1 MRNSRK
7 YFALAFGMMAG
18 ACTYDFP
25 ETAEPT
31 AGEADFTKMI
41 SVGSGLST
49 GFMNGALYTAGQD
62 ASFVRILAQQM
73 QAVGGGTFTQPDVAS
88 ENGCYNPAANCTA
101 GRLYLKINPT
111 TGSPGPTPKPGD
123 GGKALAP
130 YSGSANL
137 NNFAVPATT
146 LLLSLIPQTGGPAV
160 PQNPAYN
167 PYYGRIASIPSVS
180 TIIGDAAKA
189 FGNGGTFL
197 TFWLGND
204 DVLGYATAGASAAVP
219 LTTNDDF
226 NTRYNTALNTMLSAS
241 ANAKGVVANI
251 PDVTS
256 LPFFST
262 VAYNPIPL
270 DAATAAYLTSQ
281 LAVNY
286 NAFLDAMVAN
296 QIITADEAAY
306 RKLTYIAGNN
316 PILINDETLTNLE
329 PYMAG
334 PYAGLK
340 PYAIARQ
347 TKFDAID
354 PTKRDYV
361 CLTAGSYIGAN
372 LGANGVNG
380 VSAPLTNTSSANAQ
394 ALKGDDLILIP
405 QEITQIQASISAFNG
420 IIKTAVD
427 AHADRLAFVDANAIL
442 ASLKTNGAR
451 VNGATITAS
460 ISPPFGGFGLDGVY
474 PNARGNGYLANAFIT
489 AINAKFKSGIPLCN
503 PNNFAGNELP
513 VQ

>member
-1 MRNSRK
+1 MRNSKK
-7 YFALAFGMMAG
+7 YFALVFGMMAG

-25 ETAEPT
+25 ETTEPT

-49 GFMNGALYTAGQD
+49 GFMNGALYTDGQD

-73 QAVGGGTFTQPDVAS
+73 QVVGGGTFTQPDVDS
-88 ENGCYNPAANCTA
+88 ENGCYNPAAGCTA
-101 GRLYLKINPT
+101 GRLYLKISPT
-111 TGSPGPTPKPGD
+111 TGTPGPAPKPGD
-123 GGKALAP
+123 GGKALQP

-137 NNFAVPATT
+137 NNFAVPSTT

-180 TIIGDAAKA
+180 TIVGDAATA
-189 FGNGGTFL
+189 FANGGTFL

-204 DVLGYATAGASAAVP
+204 DVLGYATAGGSVAVP

-226 NTRYNTALNTMLSAS
+226 NTRYNTALNTLLA
-241 ANAKGVVANI
+241 AAPNAKGVVANI

-262 VAYNPIPL
+262 VVFNPIPL
-270 DAATAAYLTSQ
+270 DATTAAGLTSQ

-286 NAFLDAMVAN
+286 NAFLDGMVAN
-296 QIITADEAAY
+296 QVITADEAAK
-306 RKLTYIAGNN
+306 RKLAYIAGKN

-329 PYMAG
+329 PYMEG

-347 TKFDAID
+347 T
-354 PTKRDYV
+354 TKDDLI
-361 CLTAGSYIGAN
+361 CLTAGSYIGAVLAPN
-372 LGANGVNG
+372 VVNG
-380 VSAPLTNTSSANAQ
+380 VSAPLTNTTSANTQ
-394 ALKGDDLILIP
+394 ALKGDDLVLIP
-405 QEITQIQASISAFNG
+405 QEITQIQSSITAFNG
-420 IIKTAVD
+420 IIKTAAD
-427 AHADRLAFVDANAIL
+427 ANSARLAFVDANAIL
-442 ASLKTNGAR
+442 ASLKTSGAE

-474 PNARGNGYLANAFIT
+474 PNARGNGFLANAFIT
-489 AINAKFKSGIPLCN
+489 AINAKFRSSIPLCN

-513 VQ
+513 VP

>member
-1 MRNSRK
+1 MRNSKK
-7 YFALAFGMMAG
+7 YFALALSMMAS

-73 QAVGGGTFTQPDVAS
+73 QVVGGGTFTQPDVAS
-88 ENGCYNPAANCTA
+88 ENGCYNPAAGCTA

-111 TGSPGPTPKPGD
+111 TGSPGPAPKPGD

-130 YSGSANL
+130 HGGSGNL

-146 LLLSLIPQTGGPAV
+146 LLLSLIPQTGGPAI

-180 TIIGDAAKA
+180 TIIGDAAAA

-204 DVLGYATAGASAAVP
+204 DVLGYATAGGSAAIP

-226 NTRYNTALNTMLSAS
+226 NTRYNSALSTMLSAS
-241 ANAKGVVANI
+241 PNAKGVVANI

-270 DAATAAYLTSQ
+270 DAATAAYITTN

-286 NAFLDAMVAN
+286 NAFLDGMVGN
-296 QIITADEAAY
+296 QIITADEAAK

-316 PILINDETLTNLE
+316 AILINDETLTNLE

-347 TKFDAID
+347 T
-354 PTKRDYV
+354 TKNDLV

-380 VSAPLTNTSSANAQ
+380 VSAPLTNTTSANTQ

-405 QEITQIQASISAFNG
+405 TEITQIQNSISAFNG
-420 IIKTAVD
+420 IIKTA
-427 AHADRLAFVDANAIL
+427 ADGNATRLAFVDANAIL
-442 ASLKTNGAR
+442 ASLKTNGAEI
-451 VNGATITAS
+451 NGSTITAS
-460 ISPPFGGFGLDGVY
+460 IAPPFGGFGLDGVY
-474 PNARGNGYLANAFIT
+474 PNARGNGYLANAFID
-489 AINAKFKSGIPLCN
+489 AINTKFKSSIPHCN

-513 VQ
+513 VP

>member
-1 MRNSRK
+1 MRNSKK
-7 YFALAFGMMAG
+7 YFALAFGMMAA

-25 ETAEPT
+25 ETTEPT

-49 GFMNGALYTAGQD
+49 GFMNGALYTDGQD

-73 QAVGGGTFTQPDVAS
+73 QALGGGTFTQPDVDS
-88 ENGCYNPAANCTA
+88 EVGCYNPAAGCTA

-111 TGSPGPTPKPGD
+111 TGAPGPAPKLPGD

-137 NNFAVPATT
+137 NNFAVPSTT
-146 LLLSLIPQTGGPAV
+146 LLLSLIPQTGGPAI

-167 PYYGRIASIPSVS
+167 PYYGRIASTPGVS
-180 TIIGDAAKA
+180 TIIGDAATA

-204 DVLGYATAGASAAVP
+204 DVLGYATAGASVAVP

-226 NTRYNTALNTMLSAS
+226 TSRYNSALTAMLSAS
-241 ANAKGVVANI
+241 PNAKGVVANI

-270 DAATAAYLTSQ
+270 DAATAGALTSQ

-286 NAFLDAMVAN
+286 NAFLEGMAAN
-296 QIITADEAAY
+296 QIITADEAAK
-306 RKLTYIAGNN
+306 RKLTYSAGSN

-347 TKFDAID
+347 T
-354 PTKRDYV
+354 TKNDLI

-380 VSAPLTNTSSANAQ
+380 VSAPLTNTTSANTQ

-405 QEITQIQASISAFNG
+405 QEITQIQNSISTFNG
-420 IIKTAVD
+420 IIKAAAD
-427 AHADRLAFVDANAIL
+427 ANATRLAFVDANAIL
-442 ASLKTNGAR
+442 ASLKTNGAEI
-451 VNGATITAS
+451 NGSTITAS

-474 PNARGNGYLANAFIT
+474 PNARGNGYLANAFID
-489 AINAKFKSGIPLCN
+489 AINAKFKSSIPRCN

-513 VQ
+513 VP

>member
-7 YFALAFGMMAG
+7 YFALVFGMMAG

-31 AGEADFTKMI
+31 AGEADFTKMV

-62 ASFVRILAQQM
+62 ASFVRIMAQQM
-73 QAVGGGTFTQPDVAS
+73 QIVGGGTFTQPDVAS

-111 TGSPGPTPKPGD
+111 TGAPGPAPKPGD

-167 PYYGRIASIPSVS
+167 PYYGRIASTPGVS
-180 TIIGDAAKA
+180 TIIADAATA

-226 NTRYNTALNTMLSAS
+226 TSRYNTALNTMLA
-241 ANAKGVVANI
+241 AAPNAKGVVANI

-270 DAATAAYLTSQ
+270 DAATAGALTSQ

-286 NAFLDAMVAN
+286 NAFLEGMVAN
-296 QIITADEAAY
+296 QIITADEAAK
-306 RKLTYIAGNN
+306 RKLAYTAGNN

-347 TKFDAID
+347 T
-354 PTKRDYV
+354 TKNDLV

-380 VSAPLTNTSSANAQ
+380 VSAPLTNTTSANTQ

-405 QEITQIQASISAFNG
+405 TEITQIQASITAFNG
-420 IIKTAVD
+420 IIKTA
-427 AHADRLAFVDANAIL
+427 ADGNAARLAFVDANALL
-442 ASLKTNGAR
+442 ASLKANGAE

-474 PNARGNGYLANAFIT
+474 PNARGNGYLANAFIN
-489 AINAKFKSGIPLCN
+489 AINAKFKSSIPLCN

-513 VQ
+513 VP

>member
-1 MRNSRK
+1 MRNSKK
-7 YFALAFGMMAG
+7 YFALVFGMMAG

-25 ETAEPT
+25 ETTEPT

-62 ASFVRILAQQM
+62 ASFVRIMAQQM
-73 QAVGGGTFTQPDVAS
+73 QIVGGGTFAQPDVNS
-88 ENGCYNPAANCTA
+88 EVGCYNPAGGCTA
-101 GRLYLKINPT
+101 GRLYLKINST
-111 TGSPGPTPKPGD
+111 TGAPGPTPKLPGD

-130 YSGSANL
+130 YGNSAGL
-137 NNFAVPATT
+137 NNFAVPGTT

-180 TIIGDAAKA
+180 TIVGDAATA
-189 FGNGGTFL
+189 LGNGGTFL

-204 DVLGYATAGASAAVP
+204 DVLGYATAGGSAAVP
-219 LTTNDDF
+219 LTTTDDF
-226 NTRYNTALNTMLSAS
+226 NTRYNTALNTLLAAAS
-241 ANAKGVVANI
+241 NAKGVVANI

-262 VAYNPIPL
+262 VVYNPIPL
-270 DAATAAYLTSQ
+270 DATKAAGLTSQ

-286 NAFLDAMVAN
+286 NAFLDGMVGN
-296 QIITADEAAY
+296 QIITAEEAAK

-347 TKFDAID
+347 T
-354 PTKRDYV
+354 TKNDLI
-361 CLTAGSYIGAN
+361 CLTAGSYIGAE
-372 LGANGVNG
+372 LGSPSAVNG
-380 VSAPLTNTSSANAQ
+380 VSVPLVNTTNANTQ

-405 QEITQIQASISAFNG
+405 QEITQIQNSITAFNG
-420 IIKTAVD
+420 IIKTAAD
-427 AHADRLAFVDANAIL
+427 ANAARLAFVDANAIL
-442 ASLKTNGAR
+442 ASLKAKGAE

-460 ISPPFGGFGLDGVY
+460 IAPPFGGFGLDGVY

-489 AINAKFKSGIPLCN
+489 AINAKFKSDIPLCN

-513 VQ
+513 VP

>member
-1 MRNSRK
+1 MRNSKK
-7 YFALAFGMMAG
+7 YFALAFGMIAG

-31 AGEADFTKMI
+31 AGEADFSKMV

-88 ENGCYNPAANCTA
+88 ENGCYNPAASCTA
-101 GRLYLKINPT
+101 GRLYLKINPV
-111 TGSPGPTPKPGD
+111 TGAPGPTPTAGD
-123 GGKALAP
+123 GGKALQP
-130 YSGSANL
+130 YSGSASL
-137 NNFAVPATT
+137 NNFAVPSTT

-160 PQNPAYN
+160 AQNPAYN
-167 PYYGRIASIPSVS
+167 PYYSRIASTPGVS
-180 TIIGDAAKA
+180 SIIGDAATA
-189 FGNGGTFL
+189 FSNGGTFL

-219 LTTNDDF
+219 LTSNDDF
-226 NTRYNTALNTMLSAS
+226 NSRYNSALTTMLSAS
-241 ANAKGVVANI
+241 PNAKGVVANI

-262 VAYNPIPL
+262 VSYKPIPL
-270 DAATAAYLTSQ
+270 DAATAAYLRSQ

-296 QIITADEAAY
+296 QIISADEAAQ
-306 RKLTYIAGNN
+306 RKLTYVAGNN
-316 PILINDETLTNLE
+316 AILINDETLTNLD

-340 PYAIARQ
+340 PYAMARQ
-347 TKFDAID
+347 T
-354 PTKRDYV
+354 TKNDLI

-380 VSAPLTNTSSANAQ
+380 VSAPLTNTTSAGTQ
-394 ALKGDDLILIP
+394 ALKGDDLVLIP
-405 QEITQIQASISAFNG
+405 AEITQIESSISAFNG
-420 IIKTAVD
+420 IIKTAAD
-427 AHADRLAFVDANAIL
+427 ANATRLAFVDANAIL
-442 ASLKTNGAR
+442 ASLKTNGAEI
-451 VNGATITAS
+451 NGSTITAS

-474 PNARGNGYLANAFIT
+474 PNARGNGYLANAFID
-489 AINAKFKSGIPLCN
+489 AINNKFKSSIPHCN

-513 VQ
+513 VP

>member
-111 TGSPGPTPKPGD
+111 TGTPGPSPKPGD

-137 NNFAVPATT
+137 NNFAVPSIT
-146 LLLSLIPQTGGPAV
+146 LALALIPQTGGPAV

-180 TIIGDAAKA
+180 TIIGDAAAA

-219 LTTNDDF
+219 LTSNSDF
-226 NTRYNTALNTMLSAS
+226 ESRYNTALNALLAAS
-241 ANAKGVVANI
+241 PNAKGVIANV

-262 VAYNPIPL
+262 VVANPIPL
-270 DAATAAYLTSQ
+270 DAPTAAFLTSKI
-281 LAVNY
+281 ANGY
-286 NAFLDAMVAN
+286 NAFLQKMVADGH
-296 QIITADEAAY
+296 IDAAEATYRTLAY
-306 RKLTYIAGNN
+306 KAGSNY
-316 PILINDETLTNLE
+316 ILINDETLTDLT
-329 PYMAG
+329 PYMD
-334 PYAGLK
+334 PPFDGLK
-340 PYAIARQ
+340 PYAMARQ
-347 TKFDAID
+347 TKYVTND
-354 PTKRDYV
+354 PSQQDYV
-361 CLTAGSYIGAN
+361 CLTAGSYIGLT
-372 LGANGVNG
+372 LGANMVNG
-380 VSAPLTNTSSANAQ
+380 VSVPLINPTNAGTQS
-394 ALKGDDLILIP
+394 LKGDDLVLIP
-405 QEITQIQASISAFNG
+405 KERDQVQASIAAFNT
-420 IIKTAVD
+420 IIKAAAD
-427 AHADRLAFVDANAIL
+427 ANSARLAFVDANAIL
-442 ASLKTNGAR
+442 ASLKATGAK

-460 ISPPFGGFGLDGVY
+460 VAPPFGGFGLDGVY

-489 AINAKFKSGIPLCN
+489 AINAKFKSSIPLCN

-513 VQ
+513 VP